1 MTVSS
6 HHPDYDEYRLEWKLC
21 RDAYRGEQAIKE
33 GGTRYLPMPSGFK
46 TQPDKGVDL
55 YSAYSARAQFPSI
68 MPQTIAGMVGVIHRA
83 EAQIEMP
90 DAMMPLWERAT
101 PDGLPLEV
109 LHRRIT
115 SELLIAGRYGLLVD
129 VRDGEP
135 LPMIAGYIAEVLI
148 NWDEDGSLIVLDET
162 DYVRTGFTWIE
173 QPSWRALT
181 IEDGRYVV
189 RVYDFENADAEPVQP
204 SARGGVPLGEIPFV
218 VANARDL
225 RLEPEIPPLLGVA
238 RSAVNIYQLSA
249 DYRWQ
254 LFMTGQETL
263 FVIDADPPDIV
274 GAGVIVTLKGGDGL
288 TPDAKYVGPAGTGIA
303 AHRTAILDERQAA
316 VSAGAKLFESN
327 GGGDESGE
335 ALRLRYAAETA
346 TLTTVAQNSA
356 AALERA
362 LRYVAIMMGLDPEAV
377 VVKPNLQFVDTKM
390 APAEAESLVRVWQ
403 EGAISYQTPY
413 ASVQAGEI
421 ASAERDHDEEMAL
434 IDDEEPDRL
443 PTPEEVG
450 FTVAQPSGEAASMEM
465 NGDAVEGNS

>member
-6 HHPDYDEYRLEWKLC
+6 HHPDYDEFHLEWKLC
-21 RDAYRGEQAIKE
+21 RDSYRGEQAIKE

-46 TQPDKGVDL
+46 AQPDKGVDL

-135 LPMIAGYIAEVLI
+135 LPMIAGYIAEALI

-173 QPSWRALT
+173 QPSWRALM

-204 SARGGVPLGEIPFV
+204 SARGGAALDEIPFV

-225 RLEPEIPPLLGVA
+225 RMEPEIPPLLGVA
-238 RSAVNIYQLSA
+238 RSAVNIFQLSA

-274 GAGVIVTLKGGDGL
+274 GAGVIVSLKGGDGL

-316 VSAGAKLFESN
+316 VSAGAKLFESS

-390 APAEAESLVRVWQ
+390 TPTDAESLVRVWQ
-403 EGAISYQTPY
+403 EGAISYQTLY
-413 ASVQAGEI
+413 ENLQAGEI
-421 ASAERDHDEEMAL
+421 ASAERDHEEEMAL

-443 PTPEEVG
+443 PTPEEAG